1 MGEAVDWS
9 FAQSELLEKQGVDLR
24 KEMSVKLKEMEE
36 RFRRE
41 KQESDKRF
49 EQDRREYE
57 FRISS
62 LQEQVR
68 VTSRACNLALVQCVC
83 WCAGRDV
90 VEYDD

>member
-24 KEMSVKLKEMEE
+24 KEMSAKLKEMEE
-36 RFRRE
+36 KFRRE
-41 KQESDKRF
+41 KEESDQRF

-68 VTSRACNLALVQCVC
+68 ADVTAT
-83 WCAGRDV
+83 
-90 VEYDD
+90 